1 MCYLNI
7 RFNMDY
13 CTQLLEDKQKKIHAV
28 DVDALILTLPAVHEK
43 YILVGGT
50 NSSNGAKT

>member
-7 RFNMDY
+7 RFNMYY
-13 CTQLLEDKQKKIHAV
+13 CTQLLQDKQKKIHAV